1 MTHYKLYTSINEL
14 PQSWDRLA
22 RHDVFLSK
30 KLLKGLERGCP
41 ENINTYYLAIYKDN
55 NMVGIAVLQRIKMYL
70 NAVFRDKSSWFKKQ
84 TTAIISKI
92 AKGNLLVLG
101 NLMHTGQHGYYFEKN
116 LINHNHFLEITYNA
130 IKDLTKII
138 KKTDGKTIR
147 LIAFKDYY
155 LNDPIHNE
163 VSFFKDKQLYQV
175 QVQPNMLFAI
185 QTNWTSIDDYTAALK
200 KKYKRRFT
208 NALKRKTN
216 IVSKVFSLDDLKV
229 HKDSI
234 YKLYKMV
241 SDNARVNSFMLPEN
255 HFYTVKKA
263 LKDDFN
269 VTGYFIEK
277 ELVGFFSLI
286 KNHQTLETY
295 FLGYSR
301 KLNRS
306 YQLYLNMLYDMVAYG
321 IKNQFKRIVF
331 ARTAMEIKSS
341 VGARPQPMLLYVK
354 HTNHSI
360 ANVIL
365 KAVVKYLNPLKEW
378 QERHPFK

>member
-1 MTHYKLYTSINEL
+1 MTHYKLYTSVNEL
-14 PQSWDRLA
+14 PQSWDSLA
-22 RHDVFLSK
+22 HHDVFLSK
-30 KLLKGLERGCP
+30 KLLEGLERGYP

-55 NMVGIAVLQRIKMYL
+55 NLVGIAVLQRIKMYL

-130 IKDLTKII
+130 IEDLTKII

-155 LNDPIHNE
+155 LKDPIHNE

-175 QVQPNMLFAI
+175 QVQPNMMFAI

-229 HKDSI
+229 HEDSI
-234 YKLYKMV
+234 YKL
-241 SDNARVNSFMLPEN
+241 
-255 HFYTVKKA
+255 
-263 LKDDFN
+263 
-269 VTGYFIEK
+269 
-277 ELVGFFSLI
+277 SLI
-286 KNHQTLETY
+286 H
-295 FLGYSR
+295 
-301 KLNRS
+301 
-306 YQLYLNMLYDMVAYG
+306 
-321 IKNQFKRIVF
+321 I
-331 ARTAMEIKSS
+331 
-341 VGARPQPMLLYVK
+341 
-354 HTNHSI
+354 
-360 ANVIL
+360 
-365 KAVVKYLNPLKEW
+365 
-378 QERHPFK
+378 